1 MSAQTTGRPPLTLSD
16 ITVTEVHDHRVDRLL
31 EQNHYLGAAPDPPTT
46 NRFIVTGGLYHGEVG
61 AAMWGRPSAR
71 GDNQRHRELRRF
83 WTADRTPKNTESY
96 VLAQM
101 MKRVLEDAD
110 VLISFASLGRH
121 FGGIYKATNWVNMG
135 LRFPTSTWA
144 TRENRRAQDHGAKF
158 RYEYWK

>member
-1 MSAQTTGRPPLTLSD
+1 
-16 ITVTEVHDHRVDRLL
+16 
-31 EQNHYLGAAPDPPTT
+31 
-46 NRFIVTGGLYHGEVG
+46 
-61 AAMWGRPSAR
+61 MWGRPTAR
-71 GDNQRHRELRRF
+71 GDNQNHRELRRF

-101 MKRVLEDAD
+101 MKRVLEDTD

-135 LRFPTSTWA
+135 LRLPTSTWA

-158 RYEYWK
+158 RYEYW